1 MAHDNKTHMHLA
13 GDRGAAVPIPPAA
26 QPSWQVLLVGGCA
39 QAQAALALAQ
49 QRLQVQGRTLAVQ
62 QAATAEH
69 ARTLLARTG
78 DCALV
83 LIDAA
88 PELAE
93 ALALVQYIREDL
105 GNPNV
110 RLLWL
115 MGPNHAAPVWECIER
130 YDIDECVAPSQW
142 AQPQCLFASL
152 RRALMAYA
160 HLHQLQTGRQGLE
173 RVQEAAAVLCQ
184 RTDLQTFATDLLAQL
199 CHLLGQPNNTSACVV
214 LQERQGC
221 PYVLSASGA
230 CQAWRDQTLPGLPA
244 GPAATALRHTLQQQ
258 THQWYDDALCLYIPG
273 SHGSALLL
281 WLQAAPAT
289 DALAHGLLQVFASYA
304 ALALENLQLYLSIN
318 DLAFTDPLVRLPN
331 RNAMVVALE
340 RRQWLDGTLALLDLD
355 GFSDINS
362 VLDEHFGDTVLCA
375 VAHRLVT
382 ELSAHALVARV
393 GGDLFGIY
401 GSADRVT
408 AENLARIFAQPFV
421 INDGEPLR
429 LAATAGLVQMSN
441 TSISGVVALKHA
453 GVALK
458 QAKSRARGKS
468 MYFEPTQIDAASDR
482 MHMLNRLRAAFSEER
497 LFLHYQPL
505 VHLGTGR
512 VVGAECLLRW
522 RRSDGR
528 MVPPDQFIPLAEQS
542 GLMIALGQWVVR
554 TALLW
559 RRSLRG
565 VVDED
570 FRVAINVSHAQFAEP
585 NFVDVFLI
593 LLRELQVPG
602 AQVEIELTES
612 VAVGNVQQ
620 LVAKLTQLRAAGVR
634 VAMDDFGTGYSSL
647 SIIQR
652 LALDKLKIDRSFI
665 SGAQA
670 QNNTFE
676 IARTIITLAEHLHL
690 ATTAEGIE
698 TQEQCEAL
706 LAAGCELGQGYW
718 FSRPLAEADFPQWLH
733 HYSTSQSHG
742 ESNG

>member
-1 MAHDNKTHMHLA
+1 PP
-13 GDRGAAVPIPPAA
+13 VP
-26 QPSWQVLLVGGCA
+26 
-39 QAQAALALAQ
+39 
-49 QRLQVQGRTLAVQ
+49 
-62 QAATAEH
+62 ATA
-69 ARTLLARTG
+69 L
-78 DCALV
+78 
-83 LIDAA
+83 
-88 PELAE
+88 
-93 ALALVQYIREDL
+93 
-105 GNPNV
+105 
-110 RLLWL
+110 
-115 MGPNHAAPVWECIER
+115 
-130 YDIDECVAPSQW
+130 
-142 AQPQCLFASL
+142 
-152 RRALMAYA
+152 
-160 HLHQLQTGRQGLE
+160 
-173 RVQEAAAVLCQ
+173 
-184 RTDLQTFATDLLAQL
+184 
-199 CHLLGQPNNTSACVV
+199 
-214 LQERQGC
+214 
-221 PYVLSASGA
+221 
-230 CQAWRDQTLPGLPA
+230 
-244 GPAATALRHTLQQQ
+244 LRHTLLQQ
-258 THQWYDDALCLYIPG
+258 THQLRDDALCLHIAG

-281 WLQAAPAT
+281 WLQVAP
-289 DALAHGLLQVFASYA
+289 LAGGLARGLLQVFASHA

-340 RRQWLDGTLALLDLD
+340 RRQWPDGTLALLDLD

-401 GSADRVT
+401 GRADRVT

-528 MVPPDQFIPLAEQS
+528 MVPPDIFIPLAEQS

-585 NFVDVFLI
+585 NFVDVFL
-593 LLRELQVPG
+593 LLLCELQVPG

-676 IARTIITLAEHLHL
+676 IARTIITLAEHLQL

-706 LAAGCELGQGYW
+706 LAVGCELGQGYW

-733 HYSTSQSHG
+733 HYSTSQSQG

>member
-1 MAHDNKTHMHLA
+1 MRFILVNI
-13 GDRGAAVPIPPAA
+13 R
-26 QPSWQVLLVGGCA
+26 QVKNP
-39 QAQAALALAQ
+39 QH
-49 QRLQVQGRTLAVQ
+49 R
-62 QAATAEH
+62 
-69 ARTLLARTG
+69 
-78 DCALV
+78 
-83 LIDAA
+83 
-88 PELAE
+88 
-93 ALALVQYIREDL
+93 YIR
-105 GNPNV
+105 GQKT
-110 RLLWL
+110 
-115 MGPNHAAPVWECIER
+115 
-130 YDIDECVAPSQW
+130 Y
-142 AQPQCLFASL
+142 
-152 RRALMAYA
+152 RR
-160 HLHQLQTGRQGLE
+160 
-173 RVQEAAAVLCQ
+173 
-184 RTDLQTFATDLLAQL
+184 
-199 CHLLGQPNNTSACVV
+199 
-214 LQERQGC
+214 C
-221 PYVLSASGA
+221 PHVNIA
-230 CQAWRDQTLPGLPA
+230 
-244 GPAATALRHTLQQQ
+244 
-258 THQWYDDALCLYIPG
+258 G

-281 WLQAAPAT
+281 WLQVAPLAGG
-289 DALAHGLLQVFASYA
+289 LAHGLLQVFASHA

-340 RRQWLDGTLALLDLD
+340 RRQWPDGTLALLDLD

-528 MVPPDQFIPLAEQS
+528 MVPPDIFIPLAEQS

-554 TALLW
+554 TALL
-559 RRSLRG
+559 
-565 VVDED
+565 
-570 FRVAINVSHAQFAEP
+570 
-585 NFVDVFLI
+585 
-593 LLRELQVPG
+593 
-602 AQVEIELTES
+602 
-612 VAVGNVQQ
+612 
-620 LVAKLTQLRAAGVR
+620 
-634 VAMDDFGTGYSSL
+634 
-647 SIIQR
+647 
-652 LALDKLKIDRSFI
+652 
-665 SGAQA
+665 
-670 QNNTFE
+670 
-676 IARTIITLAEHLHL
+676 
-690 ATTAEGIE
+690 
-698 TQEQCEAL
+698 
-706 LAAGCELGQGYW
+706 
-718 FSRPLAEADFPQWLH
+718 
-733 HYSTSQSHG
+733 
-742 ESNG
+742 